1 MTKKKSE
8 RDHTLADRSYLRGYI
23 SSILGIENGAYQL
36 GNMISNAE
44 SAAELLNYDRKHI
57 GLATRAMLRQ
67 AILGSPHNIAH
78 SGIGKF
84 AKTLRKDPELYDS
97 FTRVFRRA
105 ISDTLP
111 TISAGEQ
118 SEYNLAILEALV
130 NAHPQLKRSWEKA
143 LSAEEKAQKTIKKAA
158 SVEPTERHP
167 V

>member
-1 MTKKKSE
+1 MSKKHSK

-23 SSILGIENGAYQL
+23 SSILSIENGAFQL
-36 GNMISNAE
+36 GSMISNAE

-57 GLATRAMLRQ
+57 GLATRAMLKQ
-67 AILGSPHNIAH
+67 VILGSPHNIAH

-105 ISDTLP
+105 ISETLP
-111 TISAGEQ
+111 TISSGDQ
-118 SEYNLAILEALV
+118 REYNLAILEALV
-130 NAHPQLKRSWEKA
+130 KEHPQLKGSWEKA
-143 LSAEEKAQKTIKKAA
+143 LSVEREAQETIKKVA
-158 SVEPTERHP
+158 STGPTERQP